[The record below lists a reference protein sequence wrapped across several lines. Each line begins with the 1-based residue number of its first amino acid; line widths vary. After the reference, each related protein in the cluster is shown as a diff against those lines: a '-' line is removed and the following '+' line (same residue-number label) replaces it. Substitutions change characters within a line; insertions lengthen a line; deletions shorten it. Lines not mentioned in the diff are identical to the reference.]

1 MIFEDDLYRI
11 NRLADYEYDVDA
23 FQDQITR
30 AERIANPVE
39 CATALR
45 RAIEIYGGDY
55 CPEIEDEWSIVERC
69 ASRTALSPSA
79 LQLATLEYE
88 MSDYAG
94 ALTTCE
100 QMIHLDS
107 CWEEAHRLA
116 MSSLRR
122 HWEPCR
128 NRASI

>member
-23 FQDQITR
+23 FLDQITR

-55 CPEIEDEWSIVERC
+55 CPEIEDEWASVER
-69 ASRTALSPSA
+69 SRTRTALSPSA
-79 LQLATLEYE
+79 PSACNPGIRDERLCRR
-88 MSDYAG
+88 SDY
-94 ALTTCE
+94 
-100 QMIHLDS
+100 
-107 CWEEAHRLA
+107 
-116 MSSLRR
+116 LRANDT
-122 HWEPCR
+122 PG
-128 NRASI
+128 